1 MLGRS
6 STEAILRL
14 VRQNFTALCLDEV
27 HLGTGAILRLLGQQ
41 GVVKNHLGTGPLVS
55 LMGHP
60 GTFWSPGELSRTGP
74 GIVPFRRRRLT
85 ALRVTALAMLGKSST
100 EDVFSMAQQ
109 HLITLGTGPLL
120 SIIGHLGE
128 SSCLGSGTVPFG
140 NSCITALWVTTLA
153 MLGRSS
159 TEEL

>member
-1 MLGRS
+1 MAQQHLHTLGTGPLLSIMGHFDLFWSLGEFSRFGPGTVPLGNSCTTALWETTLAMLGRS

-55 LMGHP
+55 LMGQP

-74 GIVPFRRRRLT
+74 GIVPFRRRRLM
-85 ALRVTALAMLGKSST
+85 ALR
-100 EDVFSMAQQ
+100 
-109 HLITLGTGPLL
+109 
-120 SIIGHLGE
+120 
-128 SSCLGSGTVPFG
+128 
-140 NSCITALWVTTLA
+140 VTTLA